1 MREKGR
7 EKREVAKGKL
17 HAQLQSISLRVT
29 SEANVLVV
37 IAVFYEHKQ
46 ANRQTMSNIKTIN
59 LMSEKMVN
67 KMH

>member
-17 HAQLQSISLRVT
+17 HAQLQSMSLRVT
-29 SEANVLVV
+29 GEANVLVV
-37 IAVFYEHKQ
+37 IAVVYEHKL